1 MAKQLPPRTPSPPSA
16 APQRPPLGRVPPFIE
31 LEREIENEYRP
42 HMLAALQG
50 KVNAVADS
58 VREQT
63 PVCPRCG
70 QPMKRH
76 DTETVHWLASF
87 GRLYAAVAR
96 YRCPGCKKQR
106 RPLLDLL
113 GVEPGRI
120 RGSLARRLA
129 LLAVVAPYTLAA
141 RLAGQLLGVKI
152 SPRGVWK
159 VAQRLGASAKQAG
172 HLARNILS

>member
-1 MAKQLPPRTPSPPSA
+1 MTKQLQPRTPAVPPA
-16 APQRPPLGRVPPFIE
+16 APQRPPVGRVPPFIE
-31 LEREIENEYRP
+31 LEREVENEYRP
-42 HMLAALQG
+42 RLLVALQG
-50 KVNAVADS
+50 KVNAVVDS

-63 PVCPRCG
+63 PNCPQCG

-113 GVEPGRI
+113 GVEPGCI
-120 RGSLARRLA
+120 SGSLARRLA
-129 LLAVVAPYTLAA
+129 LLAVVAPYTL
-141 RLAGQLLGVKI
+141 RPPDLGEVKMI
-152 SPRGVWK
+152 RVRRP
-159 VAQRLGASAKQAG
+159 A
-172 HLARNILS
+172 